1 MTETPAQGATT
12 QTIRNG
18 PAYEN
23 FLSAL
28 RALVEFTF
36 LQKPGYRILGNWL
49 IPPSTDDQGQDG
61 FRLLLP
67 CIYTPSPCRGM
78 FKLNVN
84 LAANGELYI
93 APERNTSTMLQ
104 PVSSLQPPA
113 EGTLLFLSPSGTR
126 AEFICILPSTSQTSA
141 VLQKIRTTTGLEAKF
156 PLMRVRLTSSGVDTF
171 WPLNLSFQQCTSRS
185 FNSLDNADYFNLKDG
200 VSSAIKLISDV
211 LTYKPPPAPSP
222 AILPSVAA
230 HVTPSGAYHTPP
242 DGLTRTKPVTVT
254 AQTPTI
260 NQSAQE
266 DWIAS
271 TKDDDDVWPSVSNA
285 RDEDEAFVFDEK
297 FDLEEEDFDFFDDE
311 PNGEID
317 ETLENLVSE
326 LRPREDRRTVVE
338 LELKAQ
344 DMEEVKLEMPSSP
357 PQEHESQMVLSPP
370 HSPLRILPSPP
381 PSKRGSF
388 PRVWDHVRFSGNL
401 ERLQEKYGRGG
412 KYWCD
417 DLNEN
422 AREDDSM
429 SESSSEDE
437 RIDAM
442 ATNPRKRKR
451 DSHDDEKSLSVPVN
465 GATTGIQ
472 NLDSDTISAMTRAID
487 DNFLLLQSSRDD
499 FIKPMPKTYEKKG
512 SYTNNLDLDEFAAL
526 AETVATQAAWDGLG
540 SINNEMEQHTISID
554 DFKSVI
560 SDIWGV
566 DAANNPSL
574 KELTEVT
581 DVVPSDEED
590 SPQMKTP
597 RMKPVRLSH
606 SQSSSTLSLYN
617 IEQTQSIYPIPAPPF
632 LVHRI
637 VNRVHPTPNHTQ
649 RLSIGLPALR
659 FWEKF
664 SFSPVAG
671 EKDVQCYVVHPDSDG
686 MATAAETFLSE
697 IQTAWESCGMGKFE
711 RGKVSEG
718 GKDGMVA
725 ISIPPNAEEETYLT
739 AYQDALVNFGA
750 FSFLSVRLM
759 IAHGLSKFP
768 NTWLKNILV
777 LMVNPFSNGSAVI
790 PLCRAFLG
798 FKTAYFAGVDNPATV
813 PTSHVALQIVPV
825 KMIASKEGILMRG
838 LEFQSFM
845 RRLYDLCEV
854 MEATPTT
861 NPKPTVPRHSK
872 RLLKCSHDL
881 VTF

>member
-1 MTETPAQGATT
+1 MTETPAQGATI

-18 PAYEN
+18 PAHEN
-23 FLSAL
+23 FLSAV

-36 LQKPGYRILGNWL
+36 LQKHGYQILGHWL

-67 CIYTPSPCRGM
+67 CIHTTSPCRGM

-84 LAANGELYI
+84 LAANGQLYI
-93 APERNTSTMLQ
+93 APERNASMPLQ
-104 PVSSLQPPA
+104 PVNSAQPPT
-113 EGTLLFLSPSGTR
+113 EGTLLFLSPSG
-126 AEFICILPSTSQTSA
+126 ACSEFISILPSTSQTSA
-141 VLQKIRTTTGLEAKF
+141 VLQKIRMTTGLEAKF
-156 PLMRVRLTSSGVDTF
+156 PLMRVRLISSGVDTL
-171 WPLNLSFQQCTSRS
+171 WPVNLSFQRCKPRS
-185 FNSLDNADYFNLKDG
+185 LSSLDATDYFNLKDG
-200 VSSAIKLISDV
+200 VSSAVKLISDV

-222 AILPSVAA
+222 AIPPSVAA

-242 DGLTRTKPVTVT
+242 DGLTRTKPVSVT

-260 NQSAQE
+260 NQNAQE
-266 DWIAS
+266 DWITS
-271 TKDDDDVWPSVSNA
+271 TKDDDDAWPPVGNA
-285 RDEDEAFVFDEK
+285 RDEDEAFMFDDG
-297 FDLEEEDFDFFDDE
+297 FDIQEEDFDFFDDE
-311 PNGEID
+311 PSGEID
-317 ETLENLVSE
+317 ETLDNLVSE
-326 LRPREDRRTVVE
+326 PRPQEDRKTGMEPEPR
-338 LELKAQ
+338 AHP
-344 DMEEVKLEMPSSP
+344 MEEVKLEKPSSP

-370 HSPLRILPSPP
+370 YSPLRILPSPP

-388 PRVWDHVRFSGNL
+388 PRVWDHVRLSGNL
-401 ERLQEKYGRGG
+401 DKLQEKYRRGG

-417 DLNEN
+417 DLDEN
-422 AREDDSM
+422 ALKDDSM
-429 SESSSEDE
+429 SESSSEE
-437 RIDAM
+437 EGINVM
-442 ATNPRKRKR
+442 ATNQRKRKR
-451 DSHDDEKSLSVPVN
+451 DGDDEEKSPSVAVN

-472 NLDSDTISAMTRAID
+472 HLDSDSISTMTRAID
-487 DNFLLLQSSRDD
+487 ENFLLLQSSGDD
-499 FIKPMPKTYEKKG
+499 FIKPIPNTNEKRS
-512 SYTNNLDLDEFAAL
+512 SYTSNLDPNELAAL
-526 AETVATQAAWDGLG
+526 AEIVATQVAWDGLG
-540 SINNEMEQHTISID
+540 SITNETEQHTISID
-554 DFKSVI
+554 DFNSVI

-574 KELTEVT
+574 KELTEVS
-581 DVVPSDEED
+581 DIVASDEED
-590 SPQMKTP
+590 SQMKTP
-597 RMKPVRLSH
+597 RMKPVRSSH
-606 SQSSSTLSLYN
+606 IQSSSTFSLSN
-617 IEQTQSIYPIPAPPF
+617 IEQTQSIYPIPTPSF

-637 VNRVHPTPNHTQ
+637 VNRVPPTPNHTQ
-649 RLSIGLPALR
+649 RLSVGPPALR

-671 EKDVQCYVVHPDSDG
+671 EKDVQCYAIHPDCDG
-686 MATAAETFLSE
+686 MAAAAETFLSE

-872 RLLKCSHDL
+872 PLLKCSHDL